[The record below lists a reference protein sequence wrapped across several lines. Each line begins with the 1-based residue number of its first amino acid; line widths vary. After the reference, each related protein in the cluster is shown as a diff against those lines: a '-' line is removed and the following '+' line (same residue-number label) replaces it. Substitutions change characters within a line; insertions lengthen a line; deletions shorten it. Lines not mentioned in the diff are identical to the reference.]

1 MKNHLMKYNV
11 MRVADSFC
19 GRILGFQILK
29 GDFGPESF
37 NTGKELDALSMM
49 LFRCSFRRIF
59 GLSPSLRPLGL
70 NIQLSFFYQDIS
82 WSKTISIIGQ
92 ISDLNPTSGRY
103 LINEE
108 VMSFL
113 LIDMVGWSVTALPF
127 FCCWLLELVVQF

>member
-11 MRVADSFC
+11 RVADSFC
-19 GRILGFQILK
+19 GRLLGFQILEK
-29 GDFGPESF
+29 DFGPEIF
-37 NTGKELDALSMM
+37 NTGKELDALSLM
-49 LFRCSFRRIF
+49 LLRCSFRRI
-59 GLSPSLRPLGL
+59 SLRPLGL
-70 NIQLSFFYQDIS
+70 NIQLSFFYHDNS

-92 ISDLNPTSGRY
+92 ISDLNTTSGRY

-108 VMSFL
+108 VMSFP